1 MSLSYP
7 EAIVIG
13 ALQGVAELFPVSSLG
28 HSILI
33 PALIGGRWASDLSV
47 TADKSPYLAFVVGLH
62 VATALALVL
71 FFWRDWVRII
81 GGLLSSIRYRRL
93 QSSNERLAWLL
104 IAATIP
110 VGVAGVALDHVFRTL
125 LGKPTPVAVFLA
137 LNGLV
142 IFAGERLRKKG
153 GSTERAQQR
162 SSVSVTETVPDL
174 QLYGLNTGQQHLQQ
188 PYPQQSYTQQ
198 SYTQQPYQQ
207 QRPAGHPYGS
217 GGSYPAQPPYSGQQ
231 PYAGQHRSAHQ
242 QPPYPQHGYERQG
255 APYAQQSHHGQP
267 GYGGQPYP
275 QGGHRPTA
283 PSEPAVAAS
292 VGHTDADA
300 NKASDERI
308 ARVGFLSGIL
318 IGAAQILALAPGIS
332 RSGVT
337 MIASLAK
344 GLSHEDAARF
354 AFLLATPA
362 ILGAGVLKLP
372 ELFGPMGNGIHG
384 QILLGSLLSF
394 VGAYVSVRFLT
405 KYFETRT
412 LTPFAIYCTLFGIG
426 SLVYLNI

>member
-81 GGLLSSIRYRRL
+81 GGLFSSIRNRRI
-93 QSSNERLAWLL
+93 QSPSERLAWLL

-110 VGVAGVALDHVFRTL
+110 VGVAGVALDHLFRTM

-153 GSTERAQQR
+153 GSTEHVRQHGN
-162 SSVSVTETVPDL
+162 VSVTETVPDL
-174 QLYGLNTGQQHLQQ
+174 QLYGLNMGQQHLRQPNPQQ
-188 PYPQQSYTQQ
+188 PHQ
-198 SYTQQPYQQ
+198 
-207 QRPAGHPYGS
+207 PAGHPPYAG
-217 GGSYPAQPPYSGQQ
+217 GGSYPAQQPYSGQHRLAPDWQ
-231 PYAGQHRSAHQ
+231 PQS
-242 QPPYPQHGYERQG
+242 GYERQG
-255 APYAQQSHHGQP
+255 APYAQQPHAQP
-267 GYGGQPYP
+267 RQGGQPDP
-275 QGGHRPTA
+275 QGRYRSATPY
-283 PSEPAVAAS
+283 EPAVAAS
-292 VGHTDADA
+292 VDHADADA
-300 NKASDERI
+300 NQASDERI
-308 ARVGFLSGIL
+308 AGLGFLSGIL

-337 MIASLAK
+337 MIAGLAK

-384 QILLGSLLSF
+384 QILVGSLLSF